1 MMMMTTTATSSSS
14 KPARHAKLLAGSID
28 VNDSMN
34 QSLTH
39 ASKKHT
45 SSTRLIERT
54 QFDSKS
60 FVNKS
65 DGFSCRDDTKH
76 SMGDGKGMVPILIVS
91 KSKKLINKYQID
103 AANNKTKLNYIKS
116 LNQNQIK
123 INPNKQ
129 HGNDSHNS
137 SQISSARENYNYE
150 YKPKVKAQLLH
161 AQKAKVCYSL
171 QKFISTCS
179 CQLYIEFIFILIVQL
194 YK

>member
-1 MMMMTTTATSSSS
+1 MMTTTASSSSS
-14 KPARHAKLLAGSID
+14 KPARHAKLLAGSMD
-28 VNDSMN
+28 VSDAVN
-34 QSLTH
+34 QSLAH

-65 DGFSCRDDTKH
+65 DGFSCREDSKH
-76 SMGDGKGMVPILIVS
+76 GMGDAKGMVPILIVS

-103 AANNKTKLNYIKS
+103 AANKTKLNYIKS

-123 INPNKQ
+123 INQNKQ

-150 YKPKVKAQLLH
+150 YKPKVKAQLLN
-161 AQKAKVCYSL
+161 AQKAKVCS
-171 QKFISTCS
+171 STH
-179 CQLYIEFIFILIVQL
+179 LLLVYLHMLHMPV
-194 YK
+194 